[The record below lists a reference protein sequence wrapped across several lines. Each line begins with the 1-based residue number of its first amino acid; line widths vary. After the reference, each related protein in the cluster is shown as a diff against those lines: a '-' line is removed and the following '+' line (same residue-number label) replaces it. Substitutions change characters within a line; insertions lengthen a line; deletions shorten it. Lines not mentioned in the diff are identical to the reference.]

1 MGSFTFY
8 DESYRPCYNEIHS
21 PAIQINFHQA
31 HIVEQ
36 TMTIEPNGATRSIG
50 AVGYEQVNRN
60 LTVQLDVIIH
70 DVVAVTAAGGEMGI
84 VIQMGTS
91 PSSPV
96 DLAPELVGPVNHGRA
111 IPGLVVSNENVISI
125 EDAPDACRE
134 FERHKASKFVTAFD

>member
-1 MGSFTFY
+1 MCCVPSSLTAIIVDDDAIKWSTSAFPSLTMGSFTFY

-84 VIQMGTS
+84 VCVYSWG
-91 PSSPV
+91 
-96 DLAPELVGPVNHGRA
+96 
-111 IPGLVVSNENVISI
+111 VIKYS
-125 EDAPDACRE
+125 
-134 FERHKASKFVTAFD
+134 